1 MKNHVVKFDNFLN
14 EAARMG
20 SSSWKSVMNDLKNQG
35 WDVKGN
41 VASKDTES
49 QKDPDD
55 YITIELTSTRTGSE
69 YVKYTVINSSGSTI
83 DSGEI
88 DADGLSAGELDSE
101 IWDYIDESSINEAK
115 DLKSEVISR
124 LSDFFRVPAHTLQ
137 KFNFDGKDDIKA
149 LTKAL
154 NSTNDQGTKLYYD
167 MAIKLSKE
175 DLGIDE
181 GENIEDLFEAGEVS
195 PDQIL
200 APADKKKLKTAFEN
214 VVTGI
219 DKLTFKRDGTI
230 EGRRGYFYRHGTTP
244 QGVADNLKS
253 VLAGQGIDIDIVDAY
268 DDFKP
273 WPKDSNFV
281 VVFRIKK

>member
-1 MKNHVVKFDNFLN
+1 MKNHVVKIDNFLN

-20 SSSWKSVMNDLKNQG
+20 SSSWKSVMYDLKYQG
-35 WDVKGN
+35 WDIKGN

-69 YVKYTVINSSGSTI
+69 YVKYTVTNSSGKI
-83 DSGEI
+83 VDSGEI
-88 DADGLSAGELDSE
+88 DAEGLSAGELDSE
-101 IWDYIDESSINEAK
+101 IWN
-115 DLKSEVISR
+115 
-124 LSDFFRVPAHTLQ
+124 H
-137 KFNFDGKDDIKA
+137 
-149 LTKAL
+149 
-154 NSTNDQGTKLYYD
+154 
-167 MAIKLSKE
+167 
-175 DLGIDE
+175 IDE
-181 GENIEDLFEAGEVS
+181 GENIEDVFEAGEVS